1 MHRKRQ
7 AAQVSLALLIASAIT
22 LGMLVL
28 TIVLIGQSFRG
39 MEAAKV
45 SAAGATARQLAV
57 SVDDRIQAI
66 TAPPSTALAVLSHD
80 TLAGAKRLA
89 QRLDRLP
96 VLADILTSSDIVSA
110 VYAGYQNGDFVLLR
124 KVRSSGT
131 LQFPNAPNETRFLL
145 QTMTH
150 GGNRTP
156 GQWFF
161 FDTNMQLLEERA
173 VPEYNYDPRTR
184 PWFNAAKAS
193 DATELSA
200 PYAFFTTQETGIT
213 LSRRASEETGG
224 PDTIFGIDV
233 TVTDLSTQLAEL
245 RQTPN
250 TRIAIV
256 NQDREVLADSVNARE
271 PGPAIS
277 GALDRAGNHSEGTS
291 ITRFSADGQDWYG
304 MAEPLSALQQ
314 EGLTITVAIPS
325 DELLA
330 EVWDALAR
338 QTVIAGLIA
347 LLLLV
352 IGWFLG
358 RRVGRPLEQLTEQV
372 SRLSRFR
379 FDTPVRSDSH
389 IREARQLSVA
399 LDDMAK
405 TIRSFQSIAT
415 VLNRGQDLNHLLR
428 DILEQIIH
436 IVGQERG
443 GIYLFTRQKNQLA
456 LAVKQDL
463 DLPETITNV
472 QAESDDNDIIR
483 LLRQQIPGHPV
494 FAVLRNRGKQLIGVL
509 AIEMEVGDHTQ
520 LSDDLIVFVDEIAGS
535 AAVAIETRELIES
548 QQALLEGIIRLVAN
562 AIDAKSPY
570 TGGHCERVPKLA
582 QMLVDEAIASNE
594 RAFDSFTMTEEQKQE
609 FHLAAWLHDCGKITS
624 PEYVVDK
631 AVKLETIHNR
641 IHEIRTRFEVLH
653 RDAEIRFLHRRLAG
667 DDEAAA
673 DAERHA
679 TQARLQEEFGLIA
692 KANQGGEF
700 MSQDDI
706 EKIRSIGEQTWVRH
720 FSDRLGLSPDENNA
734 LEDRP
739 EPPLPCVEQL
749 LADKPEHLRPWGE
762 HIPPVRKDDPR
773 NLWGFDMELPEY
785 AYNRGELH
793 NLTVAKGTL
802 TDEERFKINEHIVQT
817 ICMLDALPLPDR
829 LANVPKLAGTHHER
843 MDGHG
848 YPCGLTAAE
857 MGIPE
862 RIMAVADVFEA
873 LTAVDRPYKEG
884 KTLTESLTIMAR
896 MVEDGHID
904 REVFELFI
912 RSGTYRRYARQ
923 HLQPGQIDHVDE
935 SLFMKPD

>member
-131 LQFPNAPNETRFLL
+131 LQFPDAPNETRFLL

-358 RRVGRPLEQLTEQV
+358 RRVGRPLEHLTEQV

>member
-45 SAAGATARQLAV
+45 SAAGATARQLAI

-80 TLAGAKRLA
+80 SLAGANTLP

-124 KVRSSGT
+124 KVRSSGI
-131 LQFPNAPNETRFLL
+131 LQFPDAPNGTRFLL
-145 QTMTH
+145 QTITH
-150 GGNRTP
+150 GGSQTS
-156 GQWFF
+156 GQWYFF
-161 FDTNMQLLEERA
+161 NADMQVIEERP

-193 DATELSA
+193 DTTELSA
-200 PYAFFTTQETGIT
+200 PYAFFTTRETGIT
-213 LSRRASEETGG
+213 LSRRASEETGEQG
-224 PDTIFGIDV
+224 TIFGIDV

-256 NQDREVLADSVNARE
+256 NQDREVLADSGDAKE

-277 GALDRAGNHSEGTS
+277 KALDRVGDRMEGS
-291 ITRFSADGQDWYG
+291 SVTRFGVDGKDWYA
-304 MAEPLSALQQ
+304 MTEPLGALEQ
-314 EGLTITVAIPS
+314 EGLTIAVAIPS

-330 EVWDALAR
+330 EVWAALAR

-347 LLLLV
+347 FVLLV

-358 RRVGRPLEQLTEQV
+358 RQVGRPLEHLTDQV

-379 FDTPVRSDSH
+379 FDTPVKSDSN

-443 GIYLFTRQKNQLA
+443 GIYLFTSQKNQLS

-463 DLPETITNV
+463 QLPDTISNV
-472 QAESDDNDIIR
+472 QAKHDDNEIIR
-483 LLRQQIPGHPV
+483 LLRQHIPGHPV
-494 FAVLRNRGKQLIGVL
+494 FAVLRNRRKQLIGVL

-582 QMLVDEAIASNE
+582 QMLVDEAIASDNQ
-594 RAFDSFTMTEEQKQE
+594 AFDSFTMTEEQLQE
-609 FHLAAWLHDCGKITS
+609 FHIAAWLHDCGKITS

-641 IHEIRTRFEVLH
+641 IHELRTRFEVLH
-653 RDAEIRFLHRRLAG
+653 RDAEIRFLKRSLAG
-667 DDEAAA
+667 DEEAAA
-673 DAERHA
+673 DQERQA
-679 TQARLQEEFGLIA
+679 TQARLQEEFDFIA
-692 KANQGGEF
+692 TANQGGEF
-700 MSQDDI
+700 MAEEHI
-706 EKIRSIGEQTWVRH
+706 EKIRTIGEQSWVRH
-720 FSDRLGLSPDENNA
+720 FSDRLGLSPDEKNA
-734 LEDRP
+734 LEGCP
-739 EPPLPCVEQL
+739 ERPLPCTETL

-762 HIPPVRKDDPR
+762 HIPPVRKEDPR
-773 NLWGFDMELPEY
+773 NRWGFDMKLPEH
-785 AYNRGELH
+785 AYNKGELH

-843 MDGHG
+843 MDGQG
-848 YPCGLTAAE
+848 YPCGLTAAQ

-896 MVEDGHID
+896 MVENGHID

-912 RSGTYRRYARQ
+912 RSGTYKRYARQ

-935 SLFMKPD
+935 SLFMKPG

>member
-7 AAQVSLALLIASAIT
+7 AAQISLALLIASAIT

-45 SAAGATARQLAV
+45 SAAGATARQLAI

-80 TLAGAKRLA
+80 SLAGANTLP

-124 KVRSSGT
+124 KVRSSGI
-131 LQFPNAPNETRFLL
+131 LQFPDAPDETRFLL
-145 QTMTH
+145 QTITH
-150 GGNRTP
+150 GGNQTP
-156 GQWFF
+156 GQWYFF
-161 FDTNMQLLEERA
+161 NADMQVIEERP

-184 PWFNAAKAS
+184 PWFNAAQAS

-200 PYAFFTTQETGIT
+200 PYAFFTTRETGIT
-213 LSRRASEETGG
+213 LSRRASEETGEQG
-224 PDTIFGIDV
+224 TIFGIDV

-256 NQDREVLADSVNARE
+256 NRDREVLADSGDAKE

-277 GALDRAGNHSEGTS
+277 KALDRVRDRKEGSSATS
-291 ITRFSADGQDWYG
+291 FSVDGKDWYA
-304 MAEPLSALQQ
+304 MTEPLGALEQ
-314 EGLTITVAIPS
+314 EGLTIAVAIPS

-330 EVWDALAR
+330 EVWAALAR

-347 LLLLV
+347 IVLLV

-358 RRVGRPLEQLTEQV
+358 RQVGRPLEHLTDQV

-379 FDTPVRSDSH
+379 FDTPVKSDSN
-389 IREARQLSVA
+389 IREACQLSVA

-443 GIYLFTRQKNQLA
+443 GIYLFTSQKNQLS

-463 DLPETITNV
+463 QLPDTISNV
-472 QAESDDNDIIR
+472 HANHDDNDIIR
-483 LLRQQIPGHPV
+483 LLRQHIPGHPV
-494 FAVLRNRGKQLIGVL
+494 FAVLRNRRKQLIGVL

-582 QMLVDEAIASNE
+582 QMLVDEAIASDDQ
-594 RAFDSFTMTEEQKQE
+594 AFDSFTMTEEQLQE
-609 FHLAAWLHDCGKITS
+609 FHIAAWLHDCGKITS

-653 RDAEIRFLHRRLAG
+653 RDAEIRFLKRRLAD
-667 DDEAAA
+667 DDEAPA
-673 DAERHA
+673 DEERQA
-679 TQARLQEEFGLIA
+679 TQARLQEEFDFIA
-692 KANQGGEF
+692 TANQGGEF
-700 MSQDDI
+700 MAVESI

-720 FSDRLGLSPDENNA
+720 FSDRLGLSPDEKNA
-734 LEDRP
+734 LEGCP
-739 EPPLPCVEQL
+739 ERPLPCTETL

-762 HIPPVRKDDPR
+762 HIPPVRKEDPR
-773 NLWGFDMELPEY
+773 NRWGFDMELPEF

-829 LANVPKLAGTHHER
+829 LANVPRLAGTHHER
-843 MDGHG
+843 MDGQG

-862 RIMAVADVFEA
+862 KVMAVADVFEA
-873 LTAVDRPYKEG
+873 LTAVDRPYKQG
-884 KTLTESLTIMAR
+884 KTLTESLAIMAR
-896 MVEDGHID
+896 MVEEGHID
-904 REVFELFI
+904 RAVFELFI
-912 RSGTYRRYARQ
+912 RSGTYKRYARQ

-935 SLFMKPD
+935 SLFMKPG

>member
-7 AAQVSLALLIASAIT
+7 SAQVSLALLIASAIT

-45 SAAGATARQLAV
+45 SAAGAAARQLAI

-80 TLAGAKRLA
+80 SLAGAQTLA
-89 QRLDRLP
+89 QRLDQLP
-96 VLADILTSSDIVSA
+96 VLADILSSSDIVSA
-110 VYAGYQNGDFVLLR
+110 VYAGYQNGDFILLR

-131 LQFPNAPNETRFLL
+131 LQFPDAPDETRFLL
-145 QTMTH
+145 QTITR
-150 GGNRTP
+150 GGNETP
-156 GQWFF
+156 GQWHFYNA
-161 FDTNMQLLEERA
+161 DMELIEQRP

-193 DATELSA
+193 DSTELSA

-213 LSRRASEETGG
+213 LSRRASEETGAPG
-224 PDTIFGIDV
+224 TIFGIDV

-256 NQDREVLADSVNARE
+256 NQNREVLADSGNAKE

-277 GALDRAGNHSEGTS
+277 GALDRLGDRMEGS
-291 ITRFSADGQDWYG
+291 SVARFSADGKDWYG
-304 MAEPLSALQQ
+304 MTEPLSALQQ
-314 EGLTITVAIPS
+314 EGLSIAVAIPS

-330 EVWDALAR
+330 DVWAALAR
-338 QTVIAGLIA
+338 QTVIAGFIA

-358 RRVGRPLEQLTEQV
+358 RRVGRPLEHLTKQV

-399 LDDMAK
+399 LDDMSK

-443 GIYLFTRQKNQLA
+443 GIYLFTRQKNQLS

-463 DLPETITNV
+463 QLPDTISNV

-483 LLRQQIPGHPV
+483 LLRQHISGHPV
-494 FAVLRNRGKQLIGVL
+494 FAVLRNRRKQLIGVL
-509 AIEMEVGDHTQ
+509 AIEMEVGEHTQ
-520 LSDDLIVFVDEIAGS
+520 LSDDLIIFVDEIAGS

-582 QMLVDEAIASNE
+582 QMLVDEAIASND
-594 RAFDSFTMTEEQKQE
+594 RAFDSFTMTEEQLQE

-653 RDAEIRFLHRRLAG
+653 RDAEIRYLNRVLSG
-667 DDEAAA
+667 DEEAAA
-673 DAERHA
+673 DQERQA
-679 TQARLQEEFGLIA
+679 TRARLQEEFRLIA
-692 KANQGGEF
+692 TANQGGEF
-700 MSQDDI
+700 MAEESI
-706 EKIRSIGEQTWVRH
+706 EKLRSIGQQTWLRH
-720 FSDRLGLSPDENNA
+720 FSDRLGLSPDEKNA

-739 EPPLPCVEQL
+739 EPTLPVTEQL
-749 LADKPEHLRPWGE
+749 LADKPEHLRSWGE

-773 NLWGFDMELPEY
+773 NRWGFDMELPEY

-843 MDGHG
+843 MDGQG

-912 RSGTYRRYARQ
+912 RTDTYKRYARQ
-923 HLQPGQIDHVDE
+923 HLQPGQIDEVDE